1 MAYVGCALGID
12 AKRRDRHRWDMS
24 LLTFLETAELEN
36 IASVIYCIVIMF
48 AKLSIPL
55 LYVNI
60 FLPTGRG
67 GVFWANQVLIYG

>member
-1 MAYVGCALGID
+1 MGHVAPDVSRDCRG
-12 AKRRDRHRWDMS
+12 RRLLYSPDMS
-24 LLTFLETAELEN
+24 TSAYQHQLEN

-60 FLPTGRG
+60 FVPTGRG